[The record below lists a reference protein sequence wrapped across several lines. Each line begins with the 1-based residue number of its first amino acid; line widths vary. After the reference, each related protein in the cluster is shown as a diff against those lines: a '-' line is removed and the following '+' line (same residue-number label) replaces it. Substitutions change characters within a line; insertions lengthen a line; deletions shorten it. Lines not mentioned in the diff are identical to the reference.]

1 MGKRTFNVIKYALS
15 FLLAGVLLYFAFS
28 GIDWQQF
35 ARDFRQTRWGYVI
48 LFFAV
53 STLALVFREERWRAL
68 VEPFDPEVRRM
79 KVWDAIN
86 VSNIANVVLPGAGEF
101 LRCGYLK
108 SRNVSYDKVFGTIV
122 CERIC
127 DVISIAVIFVIVL
140 AAKWDTFGGFFSEHI
155 LGSIGSGCDLSL
167 WWIAAALA
175 VIAAA
180 YLILVFRLRGRSRFC
195 EKNARAISN
204 IFSGLAVIARVRNK
218 WAFVLY
224 TIGIWVMYLL
234 MCYFM
239 FLAMPPLS
247 HLGLM
252 DALVISGVGNIASVI
267 PVPGGIGAYHYLVSL
282 CLESLY
288 GVQWETGILYATLNH
303 ELHAIL
309 IIVYGCL
316 SYLHL
321 TLKRKNS

>member
-68 VEPFDPEVRRM
+68 VEPFDPEVRKM

-127 DVISIAVIFVIVL
+127 
-140 AAKWDTFGGFFSEHI
+140 
-155 LGSIGSGCDLSL
+155 LSL

-239 FLAMPPLS
+239 FLAVPPLS